1 MPLHLGYTSGNE
13 TDVFQQNFVAT
24 SATPG
29 TSVTPGASNAEG
41 TFTQIFTQQTA
52 DSLGIYLR
60 VSDGAT
66 STAAKPQL
74 LDLGIDPAGG
84 TSYGA
89 IINNIVC
96 GASAA
101 MTASGAGQRF
111 FFPLRIPSGSTVA
124 VRIQGANATAGTVR
138 IGARLYQGQSRP
150 WGIPVG
156 QYAETVGTIT
166 NSNGVSFTP
175 GNNVDGTWV
184 SLGTTSQ
191 DLWWWQLCY
200 QVDNGT
206 ITAETARIDLGA
218 GTTGNQR
225 VIQSR
230 FHVGTTGETCGDPF
244 SWNLIW
250 HEGFHPIPAGTEMW
264 IRGRCENAP
273 DTGYNGVAIGIGG

>member
-1 MPLHLGYTSGNE
+1 MPLHLGYTGSNE
-13 TDVFQQNFVAT
+13 SDVIQQNFVAP

-52 DSLGIYLR
+52 ETFGIYLR
-60 VSDGAT
+60 ISDGAT
-66 STAAKPQL
+66 STAAKPHL

-84 TSYGA
+84 TSYTA
-89 IINNIVC
+89 VISNIVC

-101 MTASGAGQRF
+101 MTASGGGHRF
-111 FFPLRIPSGSTVA
+111 FFPMRFPVNSSFA

-138 IGARLYQGQSRP
+138 VGARLYQGQSRP
-150 WGIPVG
+150 WFLPSGTV
-156 QYAETVGTIT
+156 AETLGTIT

-175 GNNVDGTWV
+175 GNGADGTWV

-191 DLWWWQLCY
+191 DLWWWQVCA

-206 ITAETARIDLGA
+206 ITAETCAIDLGA

-225 VIQSR
+225 VLQR
-230 FHVGTTGETCGDPF
+230 RYNVGTTGETCGDF
-244 SWNLIW
+244 WSTNLIW
-250 HEGFHPIPAGTEMW
+250 HDSYHPIPAGTEMW

-273 DTGYNGVAIGIGG
+273 DTGYNGVAVGIGG